1 MASVHA
7 DGDLSEIS
15 SLTDSSDEG
24 KKVVEEVVET
34 VEEADKPAYSEE
46 DLETLVGF
54 IRGMI
59 ILFDYDD
66 EDFNEEAA
74 EVIKL
79 WLADANN
86 PLLFIFYDGNRLTA
100 SLAFPLCPIND
111 LMYFMREEEQL
122 FSALDR
128 FHDDILFGTLH
139 GDIEG
144 SLLVLLEQ
152 VYGPMILANVDWSE
166 NVKANVINGF
176 NAFMTYLT
184 ELHYK
189 LSGFTLLY
197 VPREGS
203 DMEVQEVVLNRSMIK
218 RLEAVVIDWT
228 GQIRAT
234 LADTQHFVP
243 DDLVCP
249 SDEYSFWL
257 YRHEVLSAIRLQYK
271 GPNVQHIVRILEL
284 AQSLYIKHLKDV
296 LTDLDRGIEIAE
308 SNIPF
313 LKLLVDPC
321 FAIGTLETADDFCS
335 QLIYVM
341 HIIRFIGTDSSHL
354 NRDESIT
361 KLFLYLSN
369 EIVACC
375 MRGIDVGRILAG
387 APRYGIEVCRMK
399 INCCE
404 SYKIIYEEMLEH
416 FKGEFP
422 WNLDYA
428 AIFNRI
434 NAFLQR
440 LNDILEICDAMLIFG
455 KYAESTA
462 YTSYRF
468 FCNGAEEFER
478 RCDQVEKIFHGALET
493 IESVGGTI
501 LDINNKDWYRHIGE
515 FREMLKSL
523 DDIME
528 NLLSNVFMMSENL
541 EEKLNVL
548 VTLLNF
554 YQRENIRESFMRKIG
569 EVWGI
574 LNEEIMQ
581 LSKDISAGISQ
592 YPALLPPHAGRY
604 AVLKMRFDHLTHHRK
619 LVVDCRFFP
628 DYPQQDEVLALYEAC
643 EKQVKA
649 ALKGLSDSWSK
660 SITSDMASWY
670 QRNLICRS
678 NLRPGLFEVNIE
690 RRLLVLFDEAHYF
703 KTLGVSLP
711 MSLDLEKHENTRLT
725 FDNVLRLVLYFN
737 GVVSSISDKERLFF
751 KPMIQQT
758 ERKLEP
764 MRSKLTWEEDLTE
777 FIEGYVVNVRELLDL
792 IELYKRENHK
802 IAALVER
809 MYGMVFVRLE
819 QPHAVSMAQ
828 LMASVNEQKKAVFTE
843 FLEVLTEISQN
854 IFTIY
859 DSLGSNVRKMAASWE
874 QYLHKIDKLLK
885 AAIFTCTLNTLR
897 DVRMALENIHST
909 PILLIEILL
918 KKDGAVYEPSV
929 DAVEQTLRRLVE
941 EVCLTIKPVPS
952 MSRRYQLE
960 SEERSFYLQ
969 LLEHPDYIAISGS
982 IGETIDDT
990 VRLLRTYQA
999 KWNVFRPFWCVDKAV
1014 FIERF
1019 RLSAMTS
1026 DAFQKNIE
1034 KFEEL
1039 QNQLSTQSDCIV
1051 CRSVEIDAL
1060 KLKYALTSHI
1070 GEWQTKYIEYLK
1082 CVAYGKIIEFN
1093 NVLKRNVED
1102 LRHEPKEVHEL
1113 KRLEERYQACFEEL
1127 PGKEQEIAVIL
1138 KYFVVLEKYVVDLLP
1153 EAYELRHNIGSIWAQ
1168 YLADM
1173 KEIREQIDNYQ
1184 DQFKLSMTG
1193 AADALK
1199 VDALEMLKMLREE
1212 MQTSDDSSPGEAFE
1226 AIDRLMMQ
1234 LEVLERREQ
1243 EIAERMLL
1251 LGVRYVPLPALREIR
1266 CTLENLR
1273 LVWLLV
1279 DEWRST
1285 EVRVMSEN
1293 YRTVD
1298 ELELQ
1303 STSSYLREAYE
1314 KMSQRFLEADSFEV
1328 FDRLGEEIAQFS
1340 VTVTIVC
1347 GMRSSFLQDRHWEWV
1362 RRIAECGSSDELS
1375 ANSSFLAISKMGL
1388 YRHERELMALCK
1400 AARMEHEV
1408 ELELEGI
1415 AGRVRAI
1422 ALNIRIPPNVDS
1434 FPELLNSRLCFETLE
1449 DSIGIINR
1457 LRSSPHRL
1465 PFQPLV
1471 DYWEHTIGILQ
1482 EILEVLT
1489 QMQMECRTL
1498 FELYRAS
1505 GVGEGLSTEMDDFR
1519 EGFRSCFAQW
1529 CELMRHLSS
1538 ARLVEDIC
1546 AVGQEYLVELESI
1559 RKRINQ
1565 QADGLRVVLE
1575 RRRHSFPRFHL
1586 LSDRQLIALMSQ
1598 PTNHSQLEA
1607 SLAVL
1612 FENVS
1617 RFHVG
1622 SQGDLIC
1629 GVYTGDEEYI
1639 PFGAPLP
1646 SARPKNPSPIDETMN
1661 QVERGIRDALQ
1672 DLLCKCHA
1680 ALRGGYFRRVESGWL
1695 RSWPL
1700 QLCLKSAEL
1709 QHTLHTRN
1717 TLVQCSLVG
1726 SKKPLKMLRSLHA
1739 KLLEELTA
1747 SSRSETA
1754 DRWQRKKLYDLLII
1768 ELNARDLI
1776 GRLCRRPELHGLE
1789 SFEWVSQ
1796 LHSHLHPTS
1805 RRCTVQLLDVRLA
1818 YGYECKRST
1827 EPMLLTPA
1835 SEKARLATMCAI
1847 RAGQLP
1853 TLLGTSGAS
1862 CGRRVL
1868 LQSLAQSVGVFLL
1881 TLDCHAEENG
1891 GVQAEALLRLIAG
1904 MKHIGGWLA
1913 FRGLECLSSATLTQ
1927 IVDGVRRKVP
1937 TANVGD
1943 GDHRS
1948 RAGKFQLF
1956 MLTARCVPIRT
1967 VTETL
1972 DRTAFRPVIFTPA
1985 DRLKILECWL
1995 WLANFEHCV
2004 RIAKLTGL
2012 FLEQMKFREP
2022 ELTESGL
2029 FSLRKLRHVFEYV
2042 SCWENSSPHDVE
2054 IEKQTFARAF
2064 MHAYRSNLS
2073 ESATINCRECLSIAF
2088 GKFDAPGVEDDVLIG
2103 LTDLHEKAVQMN
2115 LNISEQMA
2123 EKVLQLHRSIA
2134 FGQRPTLVMGGPA
2147 VGKSTTTKLALAL
2160 MSTEF
2165 EVHRLIPNVLRK
2177 STHPKAFDRRLLD
2190 CIIAACLQGPPSSP
2204 PAVGGKCLILDSVPE
2219 GEWVECVA
2227 RLAEGDYMGRDFVRP
2242 VVRDENHTSRALG
2255 DVKVM
2260 VECVGPL
2267 ETMTP
2272 SAVSRFTLLHIA
2284 PGDLRWEDVIEGWL
2298 RRKQPFERECV
2309 RELAGK
2315 YFSNILSVR
2324 RRECQSLVIVT
2335 DVTMARTFCHL
2346 WDALFASL
2354 SVDPGEE
2361 VPAETLPEAMVKLFF
2376 FCTVWSVGGSLDG
2389 DDSRGR
2395 FDLLLREQ
2403 HPEAGYPLKGNV
2415 FQLFVDPL
2423 TGAWRSWETNQ
2434 QGSLTDRTYYRSPHT
2449 IAYEF
2454 LTLALMKTGGTVLL
2468 AGVAPTGKTA
2478 LMEVTLRTLD
2488 PTQWSSMRIALT
2500 QRTSPLQLRSR
2511 LRCHAMKIMKDR
2523 LYPEDRKRLVCF
2535 VDDLHCS
2542 QSNPYAVDE
2551 FVRGLIERV
2560 EWYEGEGATR
2570 VHLEQ
2575 CQMVAAMRLQSC
2587 GAGFSSVLQ
2596 SLVNKCHLLVMTS
2609 MSDGE
2614 LGTIFAGMIRSAVGE
2629 TPVDVKPK
2637 STAFELLGPATVDFV
2652 GRLGRHLPPTPA
2664 RLRYQ
2669 FSLRTIS
2676 AIVRSLCVCLRAGG
2690 DGGWQ
2695 EKGPLLR
2702 LWVHECYR
2710 ETLDQLERTDQRR
2723 FYELLNETLSGHF
2736 EVTLH
2741 GLCPNNQS
2749 PLFSDLLGEGPSGQ
2763 NPYEDVRDA
2772 DQLIVH
2778 AEAKWSET
2786 EGDLAKKLIIHE
2798 EAVKHATRVLRAI
2811 RAGRGMLLMG
2821 RPGSGRTV
2829 VCRLAARLSPSMGF
2843 KRIVV
2848 RTRDEP
2854 EVIEQSFWKLF
2865 QACQHQATLVMINV
2879 DDVGHNCEPNERLME
2894 LLSGMVAGEEWR
2906 VLFCGESGR
2915 DSKGTQDGEMAA
2927 TGGTLKW
2934 DRVRANFHLV
2944 LCVPLE
2950 LSAYRVILQRY
2961 PSLGRE
2967 LTVDCMHDWPEK
2979 SLQEISR
2986 KYLLRNVPLNVPIQ
3000 GPVADGSDRAAKKT
3014 RNRESL
3020 IQSTEDR
3027 LRVAMHELLFRIHYA
3042 VQTETNVP
3050 IIVPSGW
3057 YFELLDTFER
3067 VLREKRTEL
3076 QGLHR
3081 KFRVGIERIED
3092 ATVKVADLSE
3102 ELERRQQE
3110 IALFQQQL
3118 DAFLEQIAL
3127 QTAEADE
3134 QTEEV
3139 SLKRV
3144 KIGAEEVVC
3153 KQLAAMAEAD
3163 LERAMPAL
3171 NAAVAALDS
3180 LNKKDMNEIKSYSRP
3195 PTKVELVMEAVMILL
3210 GREPTW
3216 AEAKRQLGEQKF
3228 LDTLKGFD
3236 RNGISERTLKTI
3248 GAYVRNPELEPD
3260 KVGTVSRAAK
3270 SLILWVR
3277 AIENYGKV
3285 YKYVGPKI
3293 RKMEDANASL
3303 LEKQNELA
3311 AAERKMVELSEKL
3324 ARLRA
3329 EYEEKIA
3336 EKQRLEETAR
3346 QMAMKLERA
3355 RTLVDNLA
3363 GERIRWIATRDGLED
3378 SYCKLL
3384 GDSLLAAGFL
3394 TYLGSAELQTRASML
3409 AQWSVDLETLEMPFT
3424 RAFSLTAFFYE
3435 PSVLIRWHENGLPP
3449 DEFSAENATI
3459 LMHSTRTAWIVDP
3472 QEEAQRWLLQEL
3484 GSDMTLVDFD
3494 DEIGEST
3501 VMETF
3506 HRHVPLVVENVN
3518 RGNALELD
3526 DVFTLQEAAGSSCEK
3541 CQGGQSRRHLVY
3553 LISRESLPIPASI
3566 MKCVNQ
3572 LSFVLAAEGLEM
3584 KMLGLLVGYENPS
3597 LEERRD
3603 SLQQTIVRNKQ
3614 TIADLEEEIL
3624 QLLNESNTPLLE
3636 DEKLYLVLENSRVT
3650 GETVSAN
3657 LQHAETTRRDIE
3669 ASREVYRSCAA
3680 RAALLFMV
3688 LGDLR
3693 QINLLY
3699 RYSLEWYKSLFLV
3712 SLEKSG
3718 RVQQVAERRRRID
3731 EYHTYNVFRNVSRG
3745 LFENDRKLFGFH
3757 LCTRL
3762 LFAEEAMSAREYNF
3776 LVHGSRSVD
3785 RSEQM
3790 ENPCR
3795 DWLTEA
3801 HWDQLSDLDRLP
3813 GFHGIVESFEELPE
3827 DWHRWYLTPSP
3838 ENSPLPANWEVNLKL
3853 FQKYLLVR
3861 CLRMDRVESCM
3872 VDFTRH
3878 HMGAKFVN
3886 VAAMGSLEEAFRE
3899 SSPQTPILLLL
3910 RGPSNPE
3917 RTIGRLRSS
3926 IHSSS
3931 ARESFE
3937 YISMT
3942 EGRLDSFSTALKRC
3956 VADES
3961 WLYVGNCHLSERFLK
3976 QLPRIVAFLRHVN
3989 ANSKFRLWLGSKPH
4003 AALPVSFLASCIKLA
4018 YEEPRGIKHCMG
4030 SLYAE
4035 LGEARFK
4042 KTTTT
4047 LKQNETTYKRLLFSF
4062 SFLHGLLLER
4072 NNFQQLGWLEPVHFV
4087 ANDFGLAE
4095 SLLAYGLAKLLVE
4108 KVNDPK
4114 KKKKKGVNADAGI
4127 EDDFRG
4133 LGLADDME
4141 EQQHDATPWQF
4152 IHEGIVEICYG
4163 AQIDHGWDRRI
4174 YDVYKKELFH
4184 PRLLASPSSSSL
4196 TSRGWFRLPRD
4207 GTFQTYADF
4216 IASQLPERDGIDVFG
4231 QHENANIKYLASR
4244 SGYMLQ
4250 MLGRVADPLPLVHH
4264 PQQQDAEGTKQA
4276 ISDLLST
4283 LPVYLSLES
4292 ALRIVG
4298 AGANTRTPVSDA
4310 MLAEVRALNSLLAR
4324 VRSDANCALRTLTG
4338 ATNEPLLHDPTGRWS
4353 ELFEALQ
4360 RDSVPAGWQEGC
4372 KRESLAGWAMQ
4383 LRERVQYFRRWTET
4397 GQLPAEIEL
4406 GRFMN
4411 PARFLNAVLM
4421 HYATLHHVPLEA
4433 VGWSFTIFTMPK
4445 PLERIPIEEGF
4456 IARGLTLENGSWDW
4470 EKQTLAIPDIL
4481 ETICPMPPIAFR
4493 PTTRE
4498 ERVDEEKHYL
4508 CPVFKGSQRD
4518 EGSFVLSIPLAVGEQ
4533 QDANG
4538 WILYNTAL
4546 LLTEG

>member
-1 MASVHA
+1 MASVHPE
-7 DGDLSEIS
+7 GDLSEIS

-24 KKVVEEVVET
+24 KKVVEEVIET

-79 WLADANN
+79 WLTDANN

-122 FSALDR
+122 FSALER

-296 LTDLDRGIEIAE
+296 LADLDRGIEIAE

-416 FKGEFP
+416 FKEEFP

-523 DDIME
+523 DDIIE

-574 LNEEIMQ
+574 FNEEIMQ

-604 AVLKMRFDHLTHHRK
+604 AVLKMRFDHLKHHRK
-619 LVVDCRFFP
+619 LIVDCRFFP
-628 DYPQQDEVLALYEAC
+628 DYPQQEEVLALFEAC

-828 LMASVNEQKKAVFTE
+828 LMASVAEQKKAVFTE
-843 FLEVLTEISQN
+843 FLEVFTEISQN

-897 DVRMALENIHST
+897 GVRTALENTHSN

-941 EVCLTIKPVPS
+941 EVCLTIRPVPS
-952 MSRRYQLE
+952 MSKRYQLE

-969 LLEHPDYIAISGS
+969 LLEHPDYIAISGT

-999 KWNVFRPFWCVDKAV
+999 KWNVFRPFWCVDKSA

-1070 GEWQTKYIEYLK
+1070 GEWQTKYIDYLK
-1082 CVAYGKIIEFN
+1082 CVAYGKIIDFN
-1093 NVLKRNVED
+1093 NVLKRNVEE

-1127 PGKEQEIAVIL
+1127 PVKEQEIAVIL
-1138 KYFVVLEKYVVDLLP
+1138 KFFVVLEKYVVDLLP

-1251 LGVRYVPLPALREIR
+1251 LGVSYVPLPALREIR

-1279 DEWRST
+1279 DEWRSM
-1285 EVRVMSEN
+1285 EARVMSEN

-1303 STSSYLREAYE
+1303 STSSYFREAYE
-1314 KMSQRFLEADSFEV
+1314 KISQRLLENDSFEV
-1328 FDRLGEEIAQFS
+1328 FDRLGKDISQFS

-1347 GMRSSFLQDRHWEWV
+1347 GMRSSFLQDRHWERV
-1362 RRIAECGSSDELS
+1362 RQIAECGASDELS
-1375 ANSSFLAISKMGL
+1375 ANSSLLVISKMGI

-1400 AARMEHEV
+1400 FARMEHEV
-1408 ELELEGI
+1408 ELDLEGI

-1422 ALNIRIPPNVDS
+1422 ELNIRIPPTVDG
-1434 FPELLNSRLCFETLE
+1434 FPELLNSRRCFETLE

-1471 DYWEHTIGILQ
+1471 DYWEHTMGILQ

-1489 QMQMECRTL
+1489 QMQTECRTL

-1505 GVGEGLSTEMDDFR
+1505 DVGGGLSAEMDDFR

-1546 AVGQEYLVELESI
+1546 ALESI

-1575 RRRHSFPRFHL
+1575 KRRHSFPRFHL
-1586 LSDRQLIALMSQ
+1586 LSDRQLIALMSR
-1598 PTNHSQLEA
+1598 PTSHSRLEA

-1617 RFHVG
+1617 RFHLG
-1622 SQGDLIC
+1622 SQGDTIC
-1629 GVYTGDEEYI
+1629 GVYTCDEEYI

-1646 SARPKNPSPIDETMN
+1646 PARPKTPAPIDETMN

-1717 TLVQCSLVG
+1717 ALVQCSLLG
-1726 SKKPLKMLRSLHA
+1726 TKKPLKMLRSLHA

-1747 SSRSETA
+1747 SSRSETT
-1754 DRWQRKKLYDLLII
+1754 DRWQRKKLYDLLIV

-1776 GRLCRRPELHGLE
+1776 GRLSRRPELHGLE

-1805 RRCTVQLLDVRLA
+1805 QRCTVQLLDVRFS

-1853 TLLGTSGAS
+1853 TLLGTSGAN

-1881 TLDCHAEENG
+1881 TLD
-1891 GVQAEALLRLIAG
+1891 
-1904 MKHIGGWLA
+1904 
-1913 FRGLECLSSATLTQ
+1913 
-1927 IVDGVRRKVP
+1927 
-1937 TANVGD
+1937 
-1943 GDHRS
+1943 
-1948 RAGKFQLF
+1948 
-1956 MLTARCVPIRT
+1956 
-1967 VTETL
+1967 
-1972 DRTAFRPVIFTPA
+1972 
-1985 DRLKILECWL
+1985 
-1995 WLANFEHCV
+1995 
-2004 RIAKLTGL
+2004 
-2012 FLEQMKFREP
+2012 
-2022 ELTESGL
+2022 
-2029 FSLRKLRHVFEYV
+2029 
-2042 SCWENSSPHDVE
+2042 
-2054 IEKQTFARAF
+2054 
-2064 MHAYRSNLS
+2064 
-2073 ESATINCRECLSIAF
+2073 
-2088 GKFDAPGVEDDVLIG
+2088 
-2103 LTDLHEKAVQMN
+2103 
-2115 LNISEQMA
+2115 
-2123 EKVLQLHRSIA
+2123 
-2134 FGQRPTLVMGGPA
+2134 LV
-2147 VGKSTTTKLALAL
+2147 
-2160 MSTEF
+2160 
-2165 EVHRLIPNVLRK
+2165 
-2177 STHPKAFDRRLLD
+2177 
-2190 CIIAACLQGPPSSP
+2190 
-2204 PAVGGKCLILDSVPE
+2204 
-2219 GEWVECVA
+2219 
-2227 RLAEGDYMGRDFVRP
+2227 
-2242 VVRDENHTSRALG
+2242 
-2255 DVKVM
+2255 

-2284 PGDLRWEDVIEGWL
+2284 PGDLRWEDAIEGWL
-2298 RRKQPFERECV
+2298 GQKQREPFERECV
-2309 RELAGK
+2309 RELTGK
-2315 YFSNILSVR
+2315 YFGNMLSLR
-2324 RRECQSLVIVT
+2324 RRQCQSVVTVT

-2354 SVDPGEE
+2354 GVDQGEHF
-2361 VPAETLPEAMVKLFF
+2361 PTETLPEPVVKLFF
-2376 FCTVWSVGGSLDG
+2376 FCTVWSIGGSLD
-2389 DDSRGR
+2389 DEDSRAR

-2403 HPEAGYPLKGNV
+2403 HPEAGYPLKANV
-2415 FQLFVDPL
+2415 FQL
-2423 TGAWRSWETNQ
+2423 
-2434 QGSLTDRTYYRSPHT
+2434 PHT
-2449 IAYEF
+2449 VAYEY

-2468 AGVAPTGKTA
+2468 ASVAAPTGKTA
-2478 LMEVTLRTLD
+2478 LIEAALRSLD
-2488 PTQWSSMRIALT
+2488 PTQWYSMRIALT
-2500 QRTSPLQLRSR
+2500 QRTSPWQLRSR

-2523 LYPEDRKRLVCF
+2523 LYPEDRKRLACF
-2535 VDDLHCS
+2535 VDDLHSS

-2587 GAGFSSVLQ
+2587 GAGFSPVVQ

-2609 MSDGE
+2609 IPDSE
-2614 LGTIFAGMIRSAVGE
+2614 LGTIFASMIRSAVGE
-2629 TPVDVKPK
+2629 ATELK
-2637 STAFELLGPATVDFV
+2637 SSVVELLGPASVDFV
-2652 GRLGRHLPPTPA
+2652 GRLARHLPPTPG

-2669 FSLRTIS
+2669 FSLRTIA

-2690 DGGWQ
+2690 VVGGWQ

-2702 LWVHECYR
+2702 LWVHECFR
-2710 ETLDQLERTDQRR
+2710 ETWDQLERVDRGR

-2736 EVTLH
+2736 EATLH
-2741 GLCPNNQS
+2741 GLCPSNQS
-2749 PLFSDLLGEGPSGQ
+2749 PLFTDILGKGRTGQ
-2763 NPYEDVRDA
+2763 NPYEDVPK
-2772 DQLIVH
+2772 V
-2778 AEAKWSET
+2778 
-2786 EGDLAKKLIIHE
+2786 
-2798 EAVKHATRVLRAI
+2798 
-2811 RAGRGMLLMG
+2811 
-2821 RPGSGRTV
+2821 
-2829 VCRLAARLSPSMGF
+2829 
-2843 KRIVV
+2843 
-2848 RTRDEP
+2848 
-2854 EVIEQSFWKLF
+2854 
-2865 QACQHQATLVMINV
+2865 
-2879 DDVGHNCEPNERLME
+2879 ERLM
-2894 LLSGMVAGEEWR
+2894 
-2906 VLFCGESGR
+2906 
-2915 DSKGTQDGEMAA
+2915 
-2927 TGGTLKW
+2927 
-2934 DRVRANFHLV
+2934 
-2944 LCVPLE
+2944 
-2950 LSAYRVILQRY
+2950 
-2961 PSLGRE
+2961 
-2967 LTVDCMHDWPEK
+2967 
-2979 SLQEISR
+2979 
-2986 KYLLRNVPLNVPIQ
+2986 
-3000 GPVADGSDRAAKKT
+3000 
-3014 RNRESL
+3014 
-3020 IQSTEDR
+3020 
-3027 LRVAMHELLFRIHYA
+3027 
-3042 VQTETNVP
+3042 
-3050 IIVPSGW
+3050 
-3057 YFELLDTFER
+3057 
-3067 VLREKRTEL
+3067 
-3076 QGLHR
+3076 
-3081 KFRVGIERIED
+3081 
-3092 ATVKVADLSE
+3092 
-3102 ELERRQQE
+3102 
-3110 IALFQQQL
+3110 
-3118 DAFLEQIAL
+3118 
-3127 QTAEADE
+3127 
-3134 QTEEV
+3134 
-3139 SLKRV
+3139 
-3144 KIGAEEVVC
+3144 
-3153 KQLAAMAEAD
+3153 
-3163 LERAMPAL
+3163 
-3171 NAAVAALDS
+3171 
-3180 LNKKDMNEIKSYSRP
+3180 
-3195 PTKVELVMEAVMILL
+3195 
-3210 GREPTW
+3210 
-3216 AEAKRQLGEQKF
+3216 
-3228 LDTLKGFD
+3228 
-3236 RNGISERTLKTI
+3236 
-3248 GAYVRNPELEPD
+3248 
-3260 KVGTVSRAAK
+3260 
-3270 SLILWVR
+3270 
-3277 AIENYGKV
+3277 
-3285 YKYVGPKI
+3285 
-3293 RKMEDANASL
+3293 
-3303 LEKQNELA
+3303 
-3311 AAERKMVELSEKL
+3311 
-3324 ARLRA
+3324 
-3329 EYEEKIA
+3329 
-3336 EKQRLEETAR
+3336 
-3346 QMAMKLERA
+3346 
-3355 RTLVDNLA
+3355 
-3363 GERIRWIATRDGLED
+3363 
-3378 SYCKLL
+3378 
-3384 GDSLLAAGFL
+3384 
-3394 TYLGSAELQTRASML
+3394 
-3409 AQWSVDLETLEMPFT
+3409 
-3424 RAFSLTAFFYE
+3424 
-3435 PSVLIRWHENGLPP
+3435 
-3449 DEFSAENATI
+3449 
-3459 LMHSTRTAWIVDP
+3459 
-3472 QEEAQRWLLQEL
+3472 
-3484 GSDMTLVDFD
+3484 
-3494 DEIGEST
+3494 
-3501 VMETF
+3501 
-3506 HRHVPLVVENVN
+3506 
-3518 RGNALELD
+3518 
-3526 DVFTLQEAAGSSCEK
+3526 
-3541 CQGGQSRRHLVY
+3541 
-3553 LISRESLPIPASI
+3553 
-3566 MKCVNQ
+3566 
-3572 LSFVLAAEGLEM
+3572 
-3584 KMLGLLVGYENPS
+3584 
-3597 LEERRD
+3597 
-3603 SLQQTIVRNKQ
+3603 
-3614 TIADLEEEIL
+3614 
-3624 QLLNESNTPLLE
+3624 
-3636 DEKLYLVLENSRVT
+3636 
-3650 GETVSAN
+3650 
-3657 LQHAETTRRDIE
+3657 
-3669 ASREVYRSCAA
+3669 
-3680 RAALLFMV
+3680 
-3688 LGDLR
+3688 
-3693 QINLLY
+3693 
-3699 RYSLEWYKSLFLV
+3699 
-3712 SLEKSG
+3712 
-3718 RVQQVAERRRRID
+3718 
-3731 EYHTYNVFRNVSRG
+3731 
-3745 LFENDRKLFGFH
+3745 
-3757 LCTRL
+3757 
-3762 LFAEEAMSAREYNF
+3762 
-3776 LVHGSRSVD
+3776 
-3785 RSEQM
+3785 
-3790 ENPCR
+3790 
-3795 DWLTEA
+3795 
-3801 HWDQLSDLDRLP
+3801 
-3813 GFHGIVESFEELPE
+3813 
-3827 DWHRWYLTPSP
+3827 
-3838 ENSPLPANWEVNLKL
+3838 
-3853 FQKYLLVR
+3853 
-3861 CLRMDRVESCM
+3861 
-3872 VDFTRH
+3872 
-3878 HMGAKFVN
+3878 
-3886 VAAMGSLEEAFRE
+3886 
-3899 SSPQTPILLLL
+3899 
-3910 RGPSNPE
+3910 
-3917 RTIGRLRSS
+3917 
-3926 IHSSS
+3926 
-3931 ARESFE
+3931 
-3937 YISMT
+3937 
-3942 EGRLDSFSTALKRC
+3942 
-3956 VADES
+3956 
-3961 WLYVGNCHLSERFLK
+3961 
-3976 QLPRIVAFLRHVN
+3976 
-3989 ANSKFRLWLGSKPH
+3989 
-4003 AALPVSFLASCIKLA
+4003 
-4018 YEEPRGIKHCMG
+4018 
-4030 SLYAE
+4030 
-4035 LGEARFK
+4035 
-4042 KTTTT
+4042 
-4047 LKQNETTYKRLLFSF
+4047 
-4062 SFLHGLLLER
+4062 
-4072 NNFQQLGWLEPVHFV
+4072 
-4087 ANDFGLAE
+4087 
-4095 SLLAYGLAKLLVE
+4095 
-4108 KVNDPK
+4108 
-4114 KKKKKGVNADAGI
+4114 
-4127 EDDFRG
+4127 
-4133 LGLADDME
+4133 
-4141 EQQHDATPWQF
+4141 
-4152 IHEGIVEICYG
+4152 
-4163 AQIDHGWDRRI
+4163 
-4174 YDVYKKELFH
+4174 
-4184 PRLLASPSSSSL
+4184 
-4196 TSRGWFRLPRD
+4196 
-4207 GTFQTYADF
+4207 
-4216 IASQLPERDGIDVFG
+4216 
-4231 QHENANIKYLASR
+4231 
-4244 SGYMLQ
+4244 
-4250 MLGRVADPLPLVHH
+4250 
-4264 PQQQDAEGTKQA
+4264 
-4276 ISDLLST
+4276 
-4283 LPVYLSLES
+4283 
-4292 ALRIVG
+4292 
-4298 AGANTRTPVSDA
+4298 
-4310 MLAEVRALNSLLAR
+4310 
-4324 VRSDANCALRTLTG
+4324 
-4338 ATNEPLLHDPTGRWS
+4338 
-4353 ELFEALQ
+4353 
-4360 RDSVPAGWQEGC
+4360 
-4372 KRESLAGWAMQ
+4372 
-4383 LRERVQYFRRWTET
+4383 
-4397 GQLPAEIEL
+4397 
-4406 GRFMN
+4406 
-4411 PARFLNAVLM
+4411 
-4421 HYATLHHVPLEA
+4421 
-4433 VGWSFTIFTMPK
+4433 
-4445 PLERIPIEEGF
+4445 
-4456 IARGLTLENGSWDW
+4456 
-4470 EKQTLAIPDIL
+4470 
-4481 ETICPMPPIAFR
+4481 
-4493 PTTRE
+4493 
-4498 ERVDEEKHYL
+4498 
-4508 CPVFKGSQRD
+4508 
-4518 EGSFVLSIPLAVGEQ
+4518 
-4533 QDANG
+4533 
-4538 WILYNTAL
+4538 
-4546 LLTEG
+4546 